1 MDASSSEN
9 EVLCAADDEI
19 EILKRSLGND
29 FVLEDTVVFEE
40 PVSADNKG
48 GEPLGA
54 GSDETASD
62 GLTIALV
69 SSDKYDTAELIEKL
83 GKNRNIAKA
92 EPNYIYR
99 SNAFDD
105 YSLNDEY
112 SSYLYHVNSPA
123 AKNTDGD
130 SVDDRGTDPEKALS
144 VNASSGWKKVADTD
158 NEVVVAVIDG
168 GVFDTHEDLKEMMW
182 TNPGDI
188 GLKGKHGYNFANNNT
203 KSSQDESGHGTH
215 CAGVIAAQANNQKG
229 MAGIAS
235 AANVKIMAH
244 KTMSGLFGR
253 STAYANYGA
262 FSYIHKAVQGGV
274 NVVAV
279 NNSWGGGDISDI
291 FDSVIDLLGEDGVIS
306 CIAAGND
313 GENNDALHK
322 VPSNTDS
329 EYAISVGSADISG
342 KPSAFSDYGK
352 TELTDRQKKL
362 ADVNGDGIEDVLD
375 AFEIQKIA
383 VEKNKTA

>member
-1 MDASSSEN
+1 MMDASSSEN
-9 EVLCAADDEI
+9 EALCAADDEI

-130 SVDDRGTDPEKALS
+130 SVDDRGTDPEKALL

-168 GVFDTHEDLKEMMW
+168 GVLDTHEDLKEMMW
-182 TNPGDI
+182 TNP
-188 GLKGKHGYNFANNNT
+188 
-203 KSSQDESGHGTH
+203 
-215 CAGVIAAQANNQKG
+215 
-229 MAGIAS
+229 
-235 AANVKIMAH
+235 
-244 KTMSGLFGR
+244 
-253 STAYANYGA
+253 
-262 FSYIHKAVQGGV
+262 
-274 NVVAV
+274 
-279 NNSWGGGDISDI
+279 GDISDI

-313 GENNDALHK
+313 GENNDDLHK

-362 ADVNGDGIEDVLD
+362 ADVNGDGIADVLD

>member
-1 MDASSSEN
+1 MIPPSLSKSS
-9 EVLCAADDEI
+9 
-19 EILKRSLGND
+19 K
-29 FVLEDTVVFEE
+29 
-40 PVSADNKG
+40 
-48 GEPLGA
+48 
-54 GSDETASD
+54 
-62 GLTIALV
+62 
-69 SSDKYDTAELIEKL
+69 
-83 GKNRNIAKA
+83 KNRNIAKA

-130 SVDDRGTDPEKALS
+130 SVDDRGTDPEKALL

-168 GVFDTHEDLKEMMW
+168 GVLDTHEDLKEMMW
-182 TNPGDI
+182 TNP
-188 GLKGKHGYNFANNNT
+188 
-203 KSSQDESGHGTH
+203 
-215 CAGVIAAQANNQKG
+215 
-229 MAGIAS
+229 
-235 AANVKIMAH
+235 
-244 KTMSGLFGR
+244 
-253 STAYANYGA
+253 
-262 FSYIHKAVQGGV
+262 
-274 NVVAV
+274 
-279 NNSWGGGDISDI
+279 GDISDI

-306 CIAAGND
+306 YIAAGND

-362 ADVNGDGIEDVLD
+362 ADVNGDGIADVLD
-375 AFEIQKIA
+375 AFEIQKIT